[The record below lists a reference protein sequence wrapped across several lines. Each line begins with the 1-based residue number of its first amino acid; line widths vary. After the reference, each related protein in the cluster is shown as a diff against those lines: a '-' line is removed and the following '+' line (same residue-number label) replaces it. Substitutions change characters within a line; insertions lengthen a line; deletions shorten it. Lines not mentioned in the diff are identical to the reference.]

1 MLATSVFL
9 LIIQRILQA
18 SVNYWLFT
26 KAKGGNKSPQYYLTA
41 LEINTIEH
49 NAQLCLGLLDY
60 LGVLDLLVLNH

>member
-9 LIIQRILQA
+9 PIIQRILQA

-41 LEINTIEH
+41 LEINTSKH
-49 NAQLCLGLLDY
+49 NALLHLGLLES
-60 LGVLDLLVLNH
+60 LGVLHLLVLNH